1 MKVIGGWQSDV
12 LMNFENWNVDEI
24 EAFRKRVMDALNYA
38 TGEGVK
44 FSTEQQEL
52 DELKR
57 TLEEIIEKRKE
68 YEKFKKGG
76 TAANEGG
83 NANRAEITPAPTL
96 KDAENAQ
103 KRMAELEDNAASR
116 HLTALQKEGKAIE
129 KNRDEYRSL
138 IETQL
143 EYHRNELKIANDKL
157 NAIPASSANKNDRI
171 AREANEAIVR
181 QQTAAINELSGKLSI
196 MDDIYNGQLSE
207 AFRNDSRNA
216 QRNAENDANAIAEI
230 FANEQKRRAQSAET
244 EQYNKLVKDNNFT
257 AAIDMMEDLLAK
269 NSEALK
275 QATDEYNSLYR
286 QAREGG
292 YYDGSMGE
300 QDRIDMQASIERV
313 RSAIQEAAQR
323 ETHLLQQ
330 RDEARRAAENAVT
343 KGGQSAV
350 GSFSA
355 AALSRAVGASGLQLR
370 IAKATEGTKSTLDIL
385 KASISSISNKVG
397 DLNSRLAV
405 AGA

>member
-1 MKVIGGWQSDV
+1 MG
-12 LMNFENWNVDEI
+12 
-24 EAFRKRVMDALNYA
+24 
-38 TGEGVK
+38 
-44 FSTEQQEL
+44 
-52 DELKR
+52 
-57 TLEEIIEKRKE
+57 
-68 YEKFKKGG
+68 
-76 TAANEGG
+76 
-83 NANRAEITPAPTL
+83 
-96 KDAENAQ
+96 
-103 KRMAELEDNAASR
+103 
-116 HLTALQKEGKAIE
+116 
-129 KNRDEYRSL
+129 

-143 EYHRNELKIANDKL
+143 EYHRNELKIADDKL
-157 NAIPASSANKNDRI
+157 KSIPQYSSRKSDRV

-181 QQTAAINELSGKLSI
+181 QQTAAINELSGKLSR

-300 QDRIDMQASIERV
+300 QDRIDMQASIERL
-313 RSAIQEAAQR
+313 RSVIQEAAQR

-330 RDEARRAAENAVT
+330 RDEARRAAESAVT

-405 AGA
+405 VGA